1 MGKTIYLF
9 PADAMQV
16 CCSDP
21 EMRQLS
27 CMRLIAKMPTLAAIA
42 YKTAKGTDIILA
54 MLATDLRLH
63 LCMMLAGNMK
73 CFARSNLTAVSFVAS
88 ALFAKQNP
96 GDMAAA

>member
-54 MLATDLRLH
+54 MLANRP
-63 LCMMLAGNMK
+63 MLAFMYDA
-73 CFARSNLTAVSFVAS
+73 CRQYEMLCAFQSDCS
-88 ALFAKQNP
+88 
-96 GDMAAA
+96 